1 MSLSF
6 LFVFINWYNAHLPE
20 STYSLLMTEKIM
32 SIPFFTG
39 ILSVFLSLFALVLA
53 LKNELDNGESGNF
66 LGKQI
71 VLYFCICSYINLTL
85 TSSLL
90 HHMEIIFSF
99 PGLPAGVQSEVRM
112 AQYLGIL
119 IGVLMEDGKYY

>member
-71 VLYFCICSYINLTL
+71 VLYCADSYINLTL

-90 HHMEIIFSF
+90 HHIWEIILC